1 LDYFLNCKNFFHFFY
16 KKKQEK
22 FLNQSMNNSKETINL
37 IKLSLNKLNSL
48 VLIIIFFLCIL
59 EIYIYNFVGEISS
72 KFSGALVTGYSLK
85 FNYISLKKYL
95 NTLCYSI
102 LIIIISTIIK
112 TIREVSQD
120 SFSNL
125 LRKTLNQYIQEKY
138 FENHNF
144 YDISKIK
151 KFDNVD
157 MRITR
162 DIENFSNLITSIIV
176 FYFFF
181 NIGNNHLKIIFF

>member
-1 LDYFLNCKNFFHFFY
+1 
-16 KKKQEK
+16 
-22 FLNQSMNNSKETINL
+22 MNNSKETINL

-48 VLIIIFFLCIL
+48 VLIIIFILCIL

-85 FNYISLKKYL
+85 FNYVSLKKYL

-181 NIGNNHLKIIFF
+181 NIGNNH